1 MSMKKIIVVD
11 DTPFNL
17 NMCKSALKDLYDVYL
32 VRSAESMFDVL
43 EKIIPDLILLDV
55 DMPGIH
61 GYDAMK
67 MLQSN
72 ESFKRIPV
80 IFLSAMDDEQN
91 EMKGLDLGA
100 VDYIHK
106 PFVRAL
112 LVKRIEIH
120 IRLIEEKK
128 ELSAYKKSVEH
139 LLTSKA
145 GEWRVSLNAIDEMI
159 ESSMLSDNLSEIKH
173 CLSRAKTE
181 SALVIQA
188 IDNYLNT
195 QT

>member
-1 MSMKKIIVVD
+1 MSVKKIIVVD

-17 NMCKSALKDLYDVYL
+17 NMCKSALKDLYDIYL
-32 VRSAESMFDVL
+32 VRSAEGMFDVL
-43 EKIIPDLILLDV
+43 ERFIPDLILLDV

-72 ESFKRIPV
+72 ESFKEIPV

-106 PFVRAL
+106 PFVRSL
-112 LVKRIEIH
+112 LIKRINIH

-128 ELSAYKKSVEH
+128 ELSAYKESVEH
-139 LLTSKA
+139 LTSKA
-145 GEWRVSLNAIDEMI
+145 GELRASLNTIIEMI
-159 ESSMLSDNLSEIKH
+159 ESSMLSNNLSEIKH
-173 CLSRAKTE
+173 CLGRAKTE
-181 SALVIQA
+181 SALVAQA
-188 IDNYLNT
+188 FDDYLSK
-195 QT
+195 QA